1 MRLSGQFQSCLF
13 ICLFFYE
20 KFLNIQKR
28 KSNQNQLTKQKQ
40 TNKKHQRRQV
50 FMCTK
55 TSTMVKVVCFAFWCF
70 FTQIVLTASFYNTT
84 NKNFI
89 FSCIRCSCT
98 ILILTSYYL
107 YTKVTLILVLLMLNI
122 YIIIECFFKLWKRFH
137 HHEKIPVL
145 TTTSHDPALKCIS
158 HAVYQS

>member
-1 MRLSGQFQSCLF
+1 M
-13 ICLFFYE
+13 
-20 KFLNIQKR
+20 NIQKR

-55 TSTMVKVVCFAFWCF
+55 TSTMVKVFCFAFWCF

-89 FSCIRCSCT
+89 FICIRCSCT

-122 YIIIECFFKLWKRFH
+122 YIIIESFFKLWKRFH